1 MKMRRIVA
9 TILLVFMAM
18 SSVSCTIPFLD
29 DVFGSD
35 NGDSLNLT
43 GGYTIAYSRASDS
56 DVRMEAMI
64 KDGFA
69 DFGGKVDSNPNKL
82 KSFDKEIILGGVD
95 SKEETKALVKSLKAD
110 TNDMLGAYVVRAIGK
125 KVFVYASCPEAEKLA
140 VNALFSYVADGQLVI
155 PKNLD
160 LTVYFNLYEYKNSGE
175 LIAVSSGLED
185 VAEPAFIKID
195 GMPIQLQYGVYEY
208 ILSASPTDAFP
219 TEDEIEVTL
228 YSDEM
233 SYDVSYSDKS
243 VVITIN
249 SKNGENSKEYRFTYG
264 FEDEYT
270 VSSTI
275 VNKNG
280 ASGVLSMISDD
291 GDQRTSD
298 FFYTVVAPRYSSFK
312 ISIAAITN
320 NIASLKTDATGKTWL
335 KDSDGNYVL
344 EIVPNTY
351 TSSINGS
358 VFAGSATHP
367 TKVDFWKQIVS
378 GGQIELI
385 SHTHTH
391 AACGTTDEQNGNY
404 PAGNVIKEIHASAQ
418 ILRNLLGQDS
428 PFIARAGGA
437 FWPNNEE
444 FRSYFYNLVSSD
456 PTFVGMRTSNGDPPL
471 PGASGTKL
479 NKPEMFTDPFNRL
492 NIGCLL
498 LKGNRASF
506 NADGT
511 NFAFPEGG
519 KMQDVMAA
527 GIGAWTNYI
536 DLAIENGQWASI
548 AFHSI
553 YDGTNTKIISDGYEV
568 ADAQVLA
575 LMDYVQPLVDSG
587 KLWVG
592 TFSEVAEYYFQWS
605 TAEVSAK
612 AYGDDRVEIT
622 LSDKEED
629 PRMDSALTVKVN
641 VPGNWTKAELDTNG
655 EKTILDVHIDE
666 DGSCFVYA
674 NIVPDAEGVSVLT
687 PVK

>member
-1 MKMRRIVA
+1 
-9 TILLVFMAM
+9 
-18 SSVSCTIPFLD
+18 
-29 DVFGSD
+29 
-35 NGDSLNLT
+35 
-43 GGYTIAYSRASDS
+43 
-56 DVRMEAMI
+56 
-64 KDGFA
+64 
-69 DFGGKVDSNPNKL
+69 
-82 KSFDKEIILGGVD
+82 
-95 SKEETKALVKSLKAD
+95 
-110 TNDMLGAYVVRAIGK
+110 
-125 KVFVYASCPEAEKLA
+125 
-140 VNALFSYVADGQLVI
+140 
-155 PKNLD
+155 
-160 LTVYFNLYEYKNSGE
+160 
-175 LIAVSSGLED
+175 
-185 VAEPAFIKID
+185 
-195 GMPIQLQYGVYEY
+195 
-208 ILSASPTDAFP
+208 
-219 TEDEIEVTL
+219 
-228 YSDEM
+228 
-233 SYDVSYSDKS
+233 
-243 VVITIN
+243 
-249 SKNGENSKEYRFTYG
+249 
-264 FEDEYT
+264 
-270 VSSTI
+270 
-275 VNKNG
+275 
-280 ASGVLSMISDD
+280 MISDD

-320 NIASLKTDATGKTWL
+320 NIASLKTDATGKAWL

-344 EIVPNTY
+344 EIAPNTY

-358 VFAGSATHP
+358 VFTGKSAHP

-418 ILRNLLGQDS
+418 ILRNRLGQDS
-428 PFIARAGGA
+428 PFIARAGGV

-479 NKPEMFTDPFNRL
+479 NKPEMFADPFNRL

-511 NFAFPEGG
+511 NFAFPDGG

-548 AFHSI
+548 AVHSI

-612 AYGDDRVEIT
+612 AYSDERVEVT
-622 LSDKEED
+622 LTDKEED
-629 PRMDSALTVKVN
+629 PRMDSALTVKIN
-641 VPGNWTKAELDTNG
+641 VPGNWTAAELNSYGAVTPL
-655 EKTILDVHIDE
+655 EVHVDE
-666 DGSCFVYA
+666 DGTCFVYA
-674 NIVPDAEGVSVLT
+674 DIVPGEDVSVIT